1 MRGLL
6 REHPNSWLTGVRT
19 RCSSEVSHTIST
31 TTENERSSDDPRP
44 IWGPKIW
51 GPNKN
56 YFSQFTERYEVDLFN
71 IDLLLEDDIK
81 EIVSNVVGEGY
92 RWVWLLTKTSV
103 QKAHRKAV
111 INLKYSAGRKG
122 CNAVIG
128 VTTNVTYFPG
138 FLGFRGCS
146 VFLTGTAVR
155 I

>member
-1 MRGLL
+1 MSPDKFG
-6 REHPNSWLTGVRT
+6 
-19 RCSSEVSHTIST
+19 
-31 TTENERSSDDPRP
+31 DPRYGDP
-44 IWGPKIW
+44 TRILSEEEYANAQGHHI
-51 GPNKN
+51 
-56 YFSQFTERYEVDLFN
+56 TERYEVDLFN
-71 IDLLLEDDIK
+71 IDQLLEDDIK
-81 EIVSNVVGEGY
+81 EIVGNVVGEGY

-111 INLKYSAGRKG
+111 VNIKFSAGRKG

>member
-1 MRGLL
+1 MTPDQFG
-6 REHPNSWLTGVRT
+6 
-19 RCSSEVSHTIST
+19 
-31 TTENERSSDDPRP
+31 DPRYGDP
-44 IWGPKIW
+44 TRIISEKEYENFPG
-51 GPNKN
+51 
-56 YFSQFTERYEVDLFN
+56 SQFTERYEVDLFN

-128 VTTNVTYFPG
+128 VTTNVPYFPG